1 LKNILYIDDNINA
14 GILAKIFLEKNG
26 FHVYVSKNT
35 EKARSMLLKKI
46 IHLIITD
53 VGLPGESGIDFY
65 KWLQSHP
72 DYKAIPV
79 LIVSGHAVQFND
91 VLKKHEDIFIAKP
104 VFFPKLI
111 DRICQILNIEGQGSE
126 E

>member
-1 LKNILYIDDNINA
+1 MKNILYIDDNINA

-35 EKARSMLLKKI
+35 EKARSMLSKKI
-46 IHLIITD
+46 IHFIITD

-65 KWLQSHP
+65 KWLQIHP
-72 DYKAIPV
+72 DYKDIPV
-79 LIVSGHAVQFND
+79 LIVSGHAMEFND
-91 VLKKHEDIFIAKP
+91 VLKNHEDIFVAKP

-111 DRICQILNIEGQGSE
+111 DRIHQILRDREARSE
-126 E
+126 